1 MGRPIGQAPQAQARS
16 GRGLTPMNSFDILR
30 RPIITEK
37 STNLQERGQ
46 YSFEVA
52 PSASKLQIKR
62 AVEEAFSVRVLG
74 VNTMNVKGKRK
85 RFGPRQTTKRS
96 WKKAL
101 VTLSPGDSIT
111 IFEGV

>member
-1 MGRPIGQAPQAQARS
+1 MH
-16 GRGLTPMNSFDILR
+16 TFEILR
-30 RPIITEK
+30 RPLITEK
-37 STNLQERGQ
+37 STDLQEDGR

-52 PSASKLQIKR
+52 TDATKHQIKW
-62 AVEEAFSVRVLG
+62 AVEEAFSVKVIK

-85 RFGPRQTTKRS
+85 RFGPRVTLQKS

-101 VTLSPGDSIT
+101 VTLAPGQTIT